1 MDKTKKSMKKSKF
14 RSKKS
19 QKMFQT
25 IETEEFYNK
34 GFLVRKKIKTLS
46 PFINPFTQFKKP

>member
-1 MDKTKKSMKKSKF
+1 MDKTKKSRKKVKSK
-14 RSKKS
+14 SKKS

-34 GFLVRKKIKTLS
+34 GFLIRKKIKTLT
-46 PFINPFTQFKKP
+46 PFINPFTQLKKP